1 MPYNVRMRVS
11 FERTGGFAGMKLQRV
26 IDSKDLLPAD
36 AKRLVA
42 LLNQSHFFELPPE
55 LKCASS
61 GVDRFH
67 YRLTVEDDERVR
79 TVEASEASV
88 PDEMR
93 PLIDW
98 LTRLSRS

>member
-1 MPYNVRMRVS
+1 MRIS

-36 AKRLVA
+36 AKQLAA
-42 LLNQSHFFELPPE
+42 LLKRSRFFELPPE
-55 LKCASS
+55 LRCASP
-61 GVDRFH
+61 GIDRFH

-88 PDEMR
+88 SDELR
-93 PLIDW
+93 PLIEL
-98 LTRLSRS
+98 LTKLSRT